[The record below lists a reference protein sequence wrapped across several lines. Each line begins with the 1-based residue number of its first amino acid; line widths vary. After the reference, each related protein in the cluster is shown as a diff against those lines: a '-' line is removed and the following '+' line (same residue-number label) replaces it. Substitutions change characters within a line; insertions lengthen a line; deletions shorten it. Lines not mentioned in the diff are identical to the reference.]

1 MNSTSAFTL
10 YFATGDPLRSD
21 TPSPCLSPITR
32 SAYRRGCRVMFGCL
46 LCVVNVECHHQKRCS
61 LNVFIDRRCTPSNSM
76 AGGASSLKEKGCP
89 DSDMVIN
96 FQHKTMQNEL
106 LKRVTFFWHLRK
118 GAMKWFQVPIIKR
131 G

>member
-1 MNSTSAFTL
+1 
-10 YFATGDPLRSD
+10 
-21 TPSPCLSPITR
+21 
-32 SAYRRGCRVMFGCL
+32 
-46 LCVVNVECHHQKRCS
+46 
-61 LNVFIDRRCTPSNSM
+61 M
-76 AGGASSLKEKGCP
+76 AGEASSLKEKGCA

-96 FQHKTMQNEL
+96 LQYETMQNEF